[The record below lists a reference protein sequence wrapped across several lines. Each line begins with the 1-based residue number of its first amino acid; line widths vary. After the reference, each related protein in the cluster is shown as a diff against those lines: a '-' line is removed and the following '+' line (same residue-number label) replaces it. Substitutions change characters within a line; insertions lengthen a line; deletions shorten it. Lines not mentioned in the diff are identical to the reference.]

1 MPIWGTAAALRRI
14 WSCCWEARHSAA
26 ATQSAPLSTCLHP
39 CLASAT
45 CTWPLCDVCS
55 RSPLPSQRPRPA
67 PRLTPLPCSG
77 VHEVLHMS
85 LAIPLLFGVPPEYER
100 LKRGVIQGGGV
111 IERVQREWII
121 Y

>member
-1 MPIWGTAAALRRI
+1 M
-14 WSCCWEARHSAA
+14 
-26 ATQSAPLSTCLHP
+26 
-39 CLASAT
+39 
-45 CTWPLCDVCS
+45 S
-55 RSPLPSQRPRPA
+55 RSL
-67 PRLTPLPCSG
+67 RLTLTPPALTAPAHRSG